1 MNLKNIPIAVLAL
14 PLIVLPIASQA
25 AIKCWVN
32 KDGVKEC
39 GDKVPPEYAQE
50 GHKELSERGF
60 VVDEKE
66 RAKSEEELE
75 EERRQEALKA
85 EEERLAAERER
96 RDQILLQTFSSVSD
110 LEKARDDKLLALES
124 TISIIETRNEKI
136 QADLDNRIKKA
147 ADEERAQGKPS
158 DDLLKDIEDL
168 RRQITNNNQHIAEK
182 RSEQEE
188 LKETYARD
196 IERFK
201 ELKSVER

>member
-1 MNLKNIPIAVLAL
+1 MNLKNIPIALLAL
-14 PLIVLPIASQA
+14 SLIVLPTASQA

-96 RDQILLQTFSSVSD
+96 HDQILLQTFSSVSD

-158 DDLLKDIEDL
+158 EELLKDIEDL

>member
-1 MNLKNIPIAVLAL
+1 MNLKNIPIALLAL
-14 PLIVLPIASQA
+14 SLIVLPTASQA

-158 DDLLKDIEDL
+158 EELLKDIEDL